1 MSVRFLKSRKY
12 RIFYHEDPLPSW
24 VLNHHFPSVPSPGI
38 VLRVSICPSA
48 VMNAV
53 LCDCWA
59 EPLFISPSSVRP
71 SNYSILEVEAKTVT
85 RRKYFHLPDSNAWQK
100 SGFSVSLRYLTPEGA
115 SIHTPGAP
123 RRSHRQAAWHS
134 NGICGSWDLSHQP
147 EEAELVSASLYRHP

>member
-100 SGFSVSLRYLTPEGA
+100 SGFSVSLRYLTPEGHPFTLLVHLEGPIVRQHGTVMEYVA
-115 SIHTPGAP
+115 HGI
-123 RRSHRQAAWHS
+123 SHISQKK
-134 NGICGSWDLSHQP
+134 LS
-147 EEAELVSASLYRHP
+147 